1 MRLNK
6 YLSNS
11 GLCSRRKADILISN
25 GDISINGNIIT
36 ELGINVK
43 DNDIVKY
50 KGKVIKPVTNYKY
63 ILLNKPKNYIC
74 SCHDDRGRK
83 TVLDILKPILKNNKE
98 KDGGN
103 KIFPVGRLDRNTTG
117 LLLLTND
124 GDLAHKLTH
133 PSSEIIKKYNVILDK
148 PLDIKDEQKLLK
160 GVNLEDGYFK
170 FDNIKIFENR
180 KEINVKM
187 HSGRNRII
195 RRTFEYLGYNVKF
208 LDRYYYC
215 GLTKENLNVGEY
227 KFISK
232 KEIINNNES
241 K

>member
-36 ELGINVK
+36 ELGIDVK
-43 DNDIVKY
+43 DNDVVKY
-50 KGKVIKPVTNYKY
+50 KGKVIKPITNYKY

-74 SCHDDRGRK
+74 SCNDDRGRK
-83 TVLDILKPILKNNKE
+83 TVLDILKPILKNNK
-98 KDGGN
+98 DNN

-148 PLDIKDEQKLLK
+148 PLDIKDEQKLIK

-170 FDNIKIFENR
+170 FDDIKIFESR

-215 GLTKENLNVGEY
+215 GLTKDNLNVGEY

-232 KEIINNNES
+232 KEIINNIQ

>member
-6 YLSNS
+6 YLSSS

-25 GDISINGNIIT
+25 GDISINGHIIT
-36 ELGINVK
+36 ELGTDVK

-50 KGKVIKPVTNYKY
+50 KGKIIKPITNYKY

-83 TVLDILKPILKNNKE
+83 TVLDILKPILKNNK
-98 KDGGN
+98 DNSN
-103 KIFPVGRLDRNTTG
+103 KIYPVGRLDRNTTG

-133 PSSEIIKKYNVILDK
+133 PSSEIVKKYNVILDK
-148 PLDIKDEQKLLK
+148 PLDIKDEKNLLK
-160 GVNLEDGYFK
+160 GVSLEDGYFK
-170 FDNIKIFENR
+170 FDDIKIFENR

-215 GLTKENLNVGEY
+215 GLTKDNLNVGEY

-232 KEIINNNES
+232 KEITNNNNS
-241 K
+241 N